1 MRDILVR
8 GMDDQTIAR
17 LKARAK
23 RHGRSLQSEVKLLL
37 ERAAGASPEE
47 VAAML
52 EGWRR
57 RLEGRRFVDSVPLI
71 REDRDR

>member
-1 MRDILVR
+1 MADILVR
-8 GMDDQTIAR
+8 GLDKKTINR

-23 RHGRSLQSEVKLLL
+23 RHGRFLQSEAKLAL
-37 ERAAGASPEE
+37 EQAAGARGED

-52 EGWRR
+52 DGWKRTFA
-57 RLEGRRFVDSVPLI
+57 GRRFAPSLDLI